1 MSMSTLHERLLDV
14 CRDLGIKSPIGRD
27 IERIAGVSSGR
38 VTQIKQERDAARPGE
53 ETIARLSRLGYAVD
67 WIREGKGPRRAVP
80 NVSSGPDI
88 RGRVPLISWVQA
100 GAWNEVAGY
109 DSHHA
114 DTCLPILQNG
124 DGTCYALRVEGDS
137 MTASYG
143 KTYPDGTIIIVNP
156 GMRSPVSGQRVIAK
170 LRNSNQVTFKVFVEE
185 DGRRWLKPLNG
196 MHPSIHDDFSVIGTV
211 VEKYEID

>member
-1 MSMSTLHERLLDV
+1 
-14 CRDLGIKSPIGRD
+14 
-27 IERIAGVSSGR
+27 
-38 VTQIKQERDAARPGE
+38 
-53 ETIARLSRLGYAVD
+53 
-67 WIREGKGPRRAVP
+67 
-80 NVSSGPDI
+80 
-88 RGRVPLISWVQA
+88 
-100 GAWNEVAGY
+100 
-109 DSHHA
+109 
-114 DTCLPILQNG
+114 
-124 DGTCYALRVEGDS
+124 